1 MDEIRNG
8 IDVADADGKIVGRSI
23 AAGQLAVFKTV
34 TTRSM
39 VIPFFSLCG
48 PPLIMKVVFATGA
61 VASGTAAAMALEVT
75 AVAAMLAFGLPI
87 ALAMQPL
94 QMELDVTSLEPEFHT
109 LRLKDGAPVKAVYAS
124 KGL

>member
-8 IDVADADGKIVGRSI
+8 IFVADADGKVVGRSV

-39 VIPFFSLCG
+39 FIPLFSLCG
-48 PPLIMKVVFATGA
+48 PPLIMKAIVATGA
-61 VASGTAAAMALEVT
+61 VAAGSGAAMALEVA
-75 AVAAMLAFGLPI
+75 AVAAMLGVGLPV
-87 ALAMQPL
+87 ALAIQPL
-94 QMELDVTSLEPEFHT
+94 QMELDVTSLEADFHS
-109 LRLKDGAPVKAVYAS
+109 LKKADGSPITHVYAS